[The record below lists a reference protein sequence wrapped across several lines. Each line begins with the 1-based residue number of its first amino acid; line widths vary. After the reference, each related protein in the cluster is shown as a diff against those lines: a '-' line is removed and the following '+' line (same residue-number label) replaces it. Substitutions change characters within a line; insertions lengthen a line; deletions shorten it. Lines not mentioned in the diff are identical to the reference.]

1 MFNHKTR
8 KLAMDSMLA
17 AMCAVLGYLSL
28 DFGSLKITFE
38 SVPILLGALLLGPID
53 GMAIG
58 GVGTLLYQ
66 LVRYG
71 VSITTPLW
79 ILPYVLCGLVVGLGS
94 ARRGLRPSCW
104 ESTVFIVSGELL
116 ITLLNTV
123 TLYIDSRI
131 YGYYTTIPASF
142 WPLWPCGW
150 PSAWARLRYSPCCCP
165 SWRAPWAGWSPP
177 RRAPE
182 FSSISS
188 PLYDTKDRR
197 TFVRRSFV
205 SACQT
210 SPFLL

>member
-1 MFNHKTR
+1 MFNSKTK

-28 DFGSLKITFE
+28 DFGNLKITFE

-71 VSITTPLW
+71 VSVTTPLW

-94 ARRGLRPSCW
+94 TRRDFHPSRW

-123 TLYIDSRI
+123 TLYIDSKI
-131 YGYYTTIPASF
+131 YGYYYPGFILAPLALRLTICVGKATVFSVLLPQLAGSV
-142 WPLWPCGW
+142 G
-150 PSAWARLRYSPCCCP
+150 RVVSPQK
-165 SWRAPWAGWSPP
+165 S
-177 RRAPE
+177 
-182 FSSISS
+182 
-188 PLYDTKDRR
+188 
-197 TFVRRSFV
+197 
-205 SACQT
+205 
-210 SPFLL
+210 

>member
-1 MFNHKTR
+1 MFNSKTK

-28 DFGSLKITFE
+28 DFGNLKITFE

-71 VSITTPLW
+71 VSVTTPLW
-79 ILPYVLCGLVVGLGS
+79 ILPYILCGLVVGLGS
-94 ARRGLRPSCW
+94 ARRDFHPSRW

-123 TLYIDSRI
+123 TLYIDSKI
-131 YGYYTTIPASF
+131 YGYYYPGFILA
-142 WPLWPCGW
+142 PL
-150 PSAWARLRYSPCCCP
+150 ALRLAICVGKAAVFSVLLPQLAGSVGRVVSPQK
-165 SWRAPWAGWSPP
+165 S
-177 RRAPE
+177 
-182 FSSISS
+182 
-188 PLYDTKDRR
+188 
-197 TFVRRSFV
+197 
-205 SACQT
+205 
-210 SPFLL
+210 

>member
-1 MFNHKTR
+1 MFNSKTK

-28 DFGSLKITFE
+28 DFGNLKITFE

-71 VSITTPLW
+71 VSVTTPLW

-94 ARRGLRPSCW
+94 SRRDFHPSRW

-123 TLYIDSRI
+123 TLYIDSKI
-131 YGYYTTIPASF
+131 YGYYYPGFILA
-142 WPLWPCGW
+142 PL
-150 PSAWARLRYSPCCCP
+150 ALRLAICVGKAAVFSVLLPQLAGSVGRVVSPQK
-165 SWRAPWAGWSPP
+165 S
-177 RRAPE
+177 
-182 FSSISS
+182 
-188 PLYDTKDRR
+188 
-197 TFVRRSFV
+197 
-205 SACQT
+205 
-210 SPFLL
+210 

>member
-1 MFNHKTR
+1 MFNSKTK

-28 DFGSLKITFE
+28 DFGNLKIAFE

-71 VSITTPLW
+71 VSVTTPLW

-94 ARRGLRPSCW
+94 SRRDFHPSRW

-123 TLYIDSRI
+123 TLYIDSKI
-131 YGYYTTIPASF
+131 YGYYYPGFILA
-142 WPLWPCGW
+142 PL
-150 PSAWARLRYSPCCCP
+150 ALRLAICVGKAAVFSVLLPQLAGSVGRVVSPQK
-165 SWRAPWAGWSPP
+165 S
-177 RRAPE
+177 
-182 FSSISS
+182 
-188 PLYDTKDRR
+188 
-197 TFVRRSFV
+197 
-205 SACQT
+205 
-210 SPFLL
+210 